1 MAPRT
6 ETFHATREDLKEWSE
21 EMGLEDPLPDG
32 WYFWVCQPGCLPDS
46 PPEGPYP
53 SEAKAH
59 EAALEFLDYDAH
71 L

>member
-21 EMGLEDPLPDG
+21 ELGLEDPLSEG
-32 WYFWVCQPGCLPDS
+32 WYFWVCEPGCLPDS

-53 SEAKAH
+53 SEAKAD